1 MLGRAAVGKF
11 LLLLLFVGLLV
22 LLVRGIRRGTE
33 LFALTI
39 TRGAPRLLRGRCPS
53 RLVDEIGDV
62 ARLEKLD
69 GVTVRV
75 SSSGGQP
82 RVLADGPVS
91 EGQLQQLRNVV
102 GRFQVAQ
109 IRQGNKRA

>member
-1 MLGRAAVGKF
+1 VGKF
-11 LLLLLFVGLLV
+11 LFLLLLVGLLV
-22 LLVRGIRRGTE
+22 LLARGIRRSTE
-33 LFALTI
+33 LFALSI
-39 TRGAPRLLRGRCPS
+39 EDGSPKLLRGRCPS

-62 ARLEKLD
+62 AKLEKLD
-69 GVTVRV
+69 GVTLRV
-75 SSSGGQP
+75 MSSAGQP
-82 RVLADGPVS
+82 QVVAEGALS